1 MLILGIWLRCLGS
14 WCGLLRSWMRR
25 LLPALWMMLWG
36 RRLRLLMRRG
46 VLSEKNPQLVLM
58 LLDV

>member
-1 MLILGIWLRCLGS
+1 
-14 WCGLLRSWMRR
+14 MRR
-25 LLPALWMMLWG
+25 LLPALWEMMLWG